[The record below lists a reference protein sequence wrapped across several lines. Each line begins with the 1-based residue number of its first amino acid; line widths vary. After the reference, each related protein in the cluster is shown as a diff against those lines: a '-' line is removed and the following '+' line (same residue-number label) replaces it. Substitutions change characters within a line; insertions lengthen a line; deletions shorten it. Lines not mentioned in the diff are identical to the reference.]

1 LNIKISKEKEKKM
14 KKVFLSIL
22 LLTVVILTLAV
33 SVNTYAANSDV
44 EFNVVTM
51 SAKTGDT
58 ITLVVNMD
66 CTNNFAAANFVLNY
80 DSSILEYI
88 PYTSGG
94 EVDYTQNCGETI
106 LNGGVPTCTLAINSS
121 TAGTIKVGYMS
132 QANVAGKNGE
142 FLKFQFRAKAAGTA
156 QVSMSST
163 TLKNSS
169 GTNLTPEFSNG
180 MVSVLSSVVLDK
192 TTLTLEVG
200 DEDTIAVSSPD
211 GTIYGTIEWTCS
223 NSSVA
228 DITLSSDGR
237 TATVT
242 AVGPGQATITASAA
256 GLTATTTLTVQQP
269 EDYTITINTPAWT
282 FLPISQNRSLTAAF
296 DPAANGQ
303 GKTLTWSSSNTSIA
317 TVDSRGVVTAKA
329 SGTCVISV
337 TDGTKTASYNLTVNK
352 ILGDIDED
360 SKITSYDAY
369 RALVLY
375 AAQSSGNP
383 VNEDEVVVLDVER
396 NGTMSSNDAYL
407 ILKHSVG
414 LIASFN

>member
-1 LNIKISKEKEKKM
+1 M

-22 LLTVVILTLAV
+22 LLTVVFLTLAV

-44 EFNVVTM
+44 TFNVVTM

-58 ITLVVNMD
+58 ITLVVNMN
-66 CTNNFAAANFVLNY
+66 CTNSFAAANFVLNY

-94 EVDYTQNCGETI
+94 EVDYTQNCGATI

-121 TAGTIKVGYMS
+121 TVGTIKVGYMS

-169 GTNLTPEFSNG
+169 GTNLTPEFNNG
-180 MVSVLSSVVLDK
+180 MVSVLSSIVLDK
-192 TTLTLEVG
+192 TTLNLVTGDQGTLN
-200 DEDTIAVSSPD
+200 VSSPD

-242 AVGPGQATITASAA
+242 AVGPGQATITAAVA
-256 GLTATTTLTVQQP
+256 GLTATTTLTVPQPSQP

-282 FLPISQNRSLTAAF
+282 FLPISQHRSLTATF

-317 TVDSRGVVTAKA
+317 TVDSRGEVTAKA

-414 LIASFN
+414 LIASFD

>member
-1 LNIKISKEKEKKM
+1 M
-14 KKVFLSIL
+14 KKVFLSML
-22 LLTVVILTLAV
+22 LVALVLFTIAI
-33 SVNTYAANSDV
+33 SINTYAANSDV
-44 EFNVVTM
+44 KFNVVTT
-51 SAKTGDT
+51 SAKVNDT
-58 ITLVVNMD
+58 VTVVVNMD

-94 EVDYTQNCGETI
+94 EVDYTQNCGATI

-121 TAGTIKVGYMS
+121 TAGTIKIGYMS
-132 QANVAGKNGE
+132 QASVAGKNGE
-142 FLKFQFRAKAAGTA
+142 FLKFQFRAKSTGTA
-156 QVSMSST
+156 QVSMNST

-180 MVSVLSSVVLDK
+180 VVSVLSSISLNK
-192 TTLTLEVG
+192 TSLNLMIGAEDTLT
-200 DEDTIAVSSPD
+200 VSSPD
-211 GTIYGTIEWTCS
+211 GEIYGNIHWEWS

-228 DITLSSDGR
+228 NITLSSDGK

-242 AVGPGQATITASAA
+242 AVGAGQATITVSAA
-256 GLTATTTLTVQQP
+256 GLTAECVLTVPQPSQP

-282 FLPISQNRSLTAAF
+282 FLPISQIRSLTATF
-296 DPAANGQ
+296 DPATSSQ

-317 TVDSRGVVTAKA
+317 TVDSSTGEVTAKA
-329 SGTCVISV
+329 AGTCVISV

-352 ILGDIDED
+352 TLGDIDED

-375 AAQSSGNP
+375 ATQASGNP

-396 NGTMSSNDAYL
+396 NGTMSSNDSYL

-414 LIASFN
+414 LIASFD

>member
-1 LNIKISKEKEKKM
+1 M
-14 KKVFLSIL
+14 KKVFLSFL
-22 LLTVVILTLAV
+22 LLTVLFLTVAI

-44 EFNVVTM
+44 KFDVVTM

-58 ITLVVNMD
+58 ITLVVNMN
-66 CTNNFAAANFVLNY
+66 CTNSFAAANFVLNY
-80 DSSILEYI
+80 DSSVLEYI

-94 EVDYTQNCGETI
+94 EVDYTQNCGATI
-106 LNGGVPTCTLAINSS
+106 LNNGVPTCTLAINSS

-132 QANVAGKNGE
+132 QSNVAGKNGE

-180 MVSVLSSVVLDK
+180 VVSVLSSIALDK
-192 TTLTLEVG
+192 TTLTLVTG
-200 DEDTIAVSSPD
+200 AEDTITVSSPD

-242 AVGPGQATITASAA
+242 AVGPGQATITAAVA
-256 GLTATTTLTVQQP
+256 GLTATTTLTVPQP
-269 EDYTITINTPAWT
+269 SQPDDYTITINTPAWT
-282 FLPISQNRSLTAAF
+282 FLPISQIRSLTATF
-296 DPAANGQ
+296 DPATSSQ

-317 TVDSRGVVTAKA
+317 TVNSSTGEVTAKA

-352 ILGDIDED
+352 TLGDIDED

-414 LIASFN
+414 LIASFD

>member
-1 LNIKISKEKEKKM
+1 M

-22 LLTVVILTLAV
+22 LLTVLFLTVAI

-44 EFNVVTM
+44 KFDVVTM
-51 SAKTGDT
+51 SAKNGET
-58 ITLVVNMD
+58 ITLVVNMN
-66 CTNNFAAANFVLNY
+66 CTNSFVAANFVLNY

-94 EVDYTQNCGETI
+94 NVDYTQNCGATI
-106 LNGGVPTCTLAINSS
+106 LNNGVPTCTLAINSS

-132 QANVAGKNGE
+132 QSNVAGKNGE

-169 GTNLTPEFSNG
+169 GTDLTPEFSNG
-180 MVSVLSSVVLDK
+180 VVSVLSSIVLDK
-192 TTLTLEVG
+192 TTLNLMTG
-200 DEDTIAVSSPD
+200 AQDTITVSSPD
-211 GTIYGTIEWTCS
+211 GTIYGTTEWSCNNT
-223 NSSVA
+223 SVV
-228 DITLSSDGR
+228 DVTTSTDGK

-242 AVGPGQATITASAA
+242 AVGAGQATITVSAA
-256 GLTATTTLTVQQP
+256 GLTAECTVTVQQP
-269 EDYTITINTPAWT
+269 QVYTITINTPAWT
-282 FLPISQNRSLTAAF
+282 FLPISQIRSLTAIF
-296 DPAANGQ
+296 DPATSSQ

-317 TVDSRGVVTAKA
+317 TVNSSTGEVTAKA
-329 SGTCVISV
+329 NGTCVISV

-352 ILGDIDED
+352 TLGDIDED

-407 ILKHSVG
+407 ILKYSVG
-414 LIASFN
+414 LIESFN